1 MVYVIVHFIGR
12 EKPNRIVQG
21 EWHSSCP
28 VAEYKRIWN
37 SRFFFFRVYEQSLTS
52 AITVRPH
59 DPIYAHQLIWYTK
72 SGRKENV
79 LFFKFKAKIPLFI
92 FFERGRKKTKMCQSN
107 GKEVEKNRR
116 DGFGAGLCA
125 NRFNKHRS
133 VAGAQLHHFTA
144 STTAVSILLGG
155 RVATRDNNTTS
166 SSGILRS
173 LSCSAPSSSFLCS
186 CIDTHRHPSD
196 GTTPA
201 FENRSKCFV
210 PVSLFLNQRFPLP
223 HPCSQTLGVL
233 RVWESLAF
241 FFFTSTSVCWESCEE
256 YESSSMR
263 FKRDFWERE
272 FVLSNVPQSPPTD
285 GGWGALA
292 WPFRNVYSTPIS
304 LSL

>member
-1 MVYVIVHFIGR
+1 
-12 EKPNRIVQG
+12 
-21 EWHSSCP
+21 
-28 VAEYKRIWN
+28 
-37 SRFFFFRVYEQSLTS
+37 
-52 AITVRPH
+52 
-59 DPIYAHQLIWYTK
+59 
-72 SGRKENV
+72 
-79 LFFKFKAKIPLFI
+79 
-92 FFERGRKKTKMCQSN
+92 MCQSN

-173 LSCSAPSSSFLCS
+173 LSCSAPSSSLLYS
-186 CIDTHRHPSD
+186 CIDTHRHSSD

-241 FFFTSTSVCWESCEE
+241 FFTSTSVCWESCEE

-263 FKRDFWERE
+263 FKRDFWER
-272 FVLSNVPQSPPTD
+272 VRALKRPSVSAY
-285 GGWGALA
+285 GWGGGGTGLT
-292 WPFRNVYSTPIS
+292 FSKRV
-304 LSL
+304 

>member
-1 MVYVIVHFIGR
+1 MFYFLSL
-12 EKPNRIVQG
+12 KQK
-21 EWHSSCP
+21 SL
-28 VAEYKRIWN
+28 Y
-37 SRFFFFRVYEQSLTS
+37 FFFL
-52 AITVRPH
+52 
-59 DPIYAHQLIWYTK
+59 K
-72 SGRKENV
+72 GKEM
-79 LFFKFKAKIPLFI
+79 
-92 FFERGRKKTKMCQSN
+92 GRKKEN
-107 GKEVEKNRR
+107 KNVSIKWKGSREEPTGR
-116 DGFGAGLCA
+116 IWGGIVRESLQQTSERG
-125 NRFNKHRS
+125 
-133 VAGAQLHHFTA
+133 GAQLHHFTA

-241 FFFTSTSVCWESCEE
+241 FFFTSTSVC
-256 YESSSMR
+256 
-263 FKRDFWERE
+263 
-272 FVLSNVPQSPPTD
+272 
-285 GGWGALA
+285 
-292 WPFRNVYSTPIS
+292 
-304 LSL
+304 

>member
-1 MVYVIVHFIGR
+1 MFYFLSL
-12 EKPNRIVQG
+12 KQK
-21 EWHSSCP
+21 SL
-28 VAEYKRIWN
+28 Y
-37 SRFFFFRVYEQSLTS
+37 FFFF
-52 AITVRPH
+52 
-59 DPIYAHQLIWYTK
+59 
-72 SGRKENV
+72 
-79 LFFKFKAKIPLFI
+79 
-92 FFERGRKKTKMCQSN
+92 FERERKKTKMCQSN

-144 STTAVSILLGG
+144 WTTAVSILLGG
-155 RVATRDNNTTS
+155 RVARRDNNTTS

-233 RVWESLAF
+233 RVWESLALF
-241 FFFTSTSVCWESCEE
+241 FLPLHLSVERVAKSTRARRCVSNEISE
-256 YESSSMR
+256 R
-263 FKRDFWERE
+263 ERE
-272 FVLSNVPQSPPTD
+272 FVLSNVPQSPPTE
-285 GGWGALA
+285 GGGGHWLDLFETCIVRLLA
-292 WPFRNVYSTPIS
+292 YLYSCLAVHYEKI
-304 LSL
+304 L

>member
-1 MVYVIVHFIGR
+1 
-12 EKPNRIVQG
+12 
-21 EWHSSCP
+21 
-28 VAEYKRIWN
+28 
-37 SRFFFFRVYEQSLTS
+37 
-52 AITVRPH
+52 
-59 DPIYAHQLIWYTK
+59 
-72 SGRKENV
+72 
-79 LFFKFKAKIPLFI
+79 
-92 FFERGRKKTKMCQSN
+92 MCQSN

-201 FENRSKCFV
+201 FENRSKCFLL
-210 PVSLFLNQRFPLP
+210 VSLFLNQRFPLP

-241 FFFTSTSVCWESCEE
+241 FFYLYICLLRELRRVRELVDAFQTRFLRERVRALKRPSVSA
-256 YESSSMR
+256 Y
-263 FKRDFWERE
+263 
-272 FVLSNVPQSPPTD
+272 
-285 GGWGALA
+285 GWGVGGTGLT
-292 WPFRNVYSTPIS
+292 FSKRV
-304 LSL
+304 